1 MRWDIFD
8 LPIKENAGQGGP
20 PLIKSIS
27 FFDLIEPIF
36 DISDFKNYA
45 IIDTDDAVEK
55 EKDRLKKFK
64 YEFFSVNSGT
74 SMYKGSGVS
83 LKKTSGTTQR
93 QGTAYRIYGCGML
106 GNVNK
111 PQILIP
117 LETLVVLSH

>member
-1 MRWDIFD
+1 
-8 LPIKENAGQGGP
+8 
-20 PLIKSIS
+20 
-27 FFDLIEPIF
+27 
-36 DISDFKNYA
+36 
-45 IIDTDDAVEK
+45 
-55 EKDRLKKFK
+55 
-64 YEFFSVNSGT
+64 
-74 SMYKGSGVS
+74 MYKGAGVS